1 MKNPVIEKV
10 TVNIGVGE
18 GGEKLEKAATLLEK
32 LTGKKPVRTKTM
44 KRIPTFGIR
53 PKMFVGAMVTLRGET
68 AEDFL
73 KRALAAKENLPRKT
87 IDERGNFSFG
97 IKEYIDIPNVN
108 YDPDIGVFGMD
119 VCVTMGRKGF
129 RVKRRR
135 VKRSHVGTSH
145 LVTREETV
153 KFLKEKFKVE
163 VSE

>member
-18 GGEKLEKAATLLEK
+18 GGGKLEKAATLLEK
-32 LTGKKPVRTKTM
+32 LTGKKPARTKTM

-53 PKMFVGAMVTLRGET
+53 PRMFVGTMVTLRGAD
-68 AEDFL
+68 AEAFL
-73 KRALAAKENLPRKT
+73 KRALAAKEGIPRSS
-87 IDERGNFSFG
+87 IDGNGNFSFG
-97 IKEYIDIPNVN
+97 IKEYIDIPNMN

-119 VCVTMGRKGF
+119 VCVTIGRKGF

-135 VKRSHVGTSH
+135 MKRGRVGASH
-145 LVTREETV
+145 LVTREDTV
-153 KFLKEKFKVE
+153 KFLKEKFNVE